1 MKIKNVLLSCMLL
14 GTLTAFAQEE
24 QPQAKTEYVPNPYWY
39 IQVQG
44 GAQYTLGEIKFGDLL
59 SPNVQVAVGRQFNPV
74 FGMRLAVNAWQSRAG
89 IEFKKDVREVI
100 VPTTGATSLVELP
113 AGTTKWKWMYV
124 APGIDLTFNLSNLFC
139 GYNPTRLFN
148 FSVFIGGG
156 VNIGWDFDKSK
167 NVDDAQLM
175 IAHYQSYIDR
185 FDGYPENLDY
195 AWTGTKVRGYGRAG
209 IAGDF
214 RLSDQV
220 SLGLELNANTLSDRY
235 NGKKAGNWDWYFNA
249 LAGVKIN
256 LGKTY
261 TTRTIEAPKP
271 QERIIEKTI
280 ERVIEKPCPETTS
293 QPATAQIAEKKKEPF
308 RRDVFFTINS
318 TNPNKE
324 QLNKVKEVAEY
335 LQKHPN
341 AKVEVTGYADVGTGN
356 PKINLS
362 LSQRRAQTVTK
373 LLVNQYKIAASR
385 IKTDWKGDTIQPF
398 AKEIENRVAICI
410 AE

>member
-1 MKIKNVLLSCMLL
+1 MKIKKALLSCMLL
-14 GTLTAFAQEE
+14 GSLTAFAQEE

-39 IQVQG
+39 VQVQG
-44 GAQYTLGEIKFGDLL
+44 GAQYTLGEIDFGDLI
-59 SPNVQVAVGRQFNPV
+59 SPNVQVAIGRQFNPV
-74 FGMRLAVNAWQSRAG
+74 FGLRLAVNAWQSRAG
-89 IEFKKDVREVI
+89 IDFDKYVYSVLANDGTKTDFV
-100 VPTTGATSLVELP
+100 AP

-148 FSVFIGGG
+148 FSVFVGGG

-167 NVDDAQLM
+167 NVDDEHLLAQ
-175 IAHYQSYIDR
+175 HYGHQIEA
-185 FDGYPENLDY
+185 GIIPENIAY
-195 AWTGTKVRGYGRAG
+195 AWTGTKVRAFGRAG

-220 SLGLELNANTLSDRY
+220 SLGLEVNANTLSDRY

-280 ERVIEKPCPETTS
+280 ERVIEKPCPEVK
-293 QPATAQIAEKKKEPF
+293 PATAQIAEKKAEPF

-335 LQKHPN
+335 LKSHPN
-341 AKVEVTGYADVGTGN
+341 AKVEVTGYADIGTGN

-385 IKTDWKGDTIQPF
+385 IKTDWKGDTVQPF
-398 AKEIENRVAICI
+398 VKEVENRVAICI

>member
-1 MKIKNVLLSCMLL
+1 MKIKKALLSCMLL
-14 GTLTAFAQEE
+14 GSLTAFAQEE

-39 IQVQG
+39 VQVQG
-44 GAQYTLGEIKFGDLL
+44 GAQYTLGEIDFGDLI
-59 SPNVQVAVGRQFNPV
+59 SPNVQVAIGRQFNPV
-74 FGMRLAVNAWQSRAG
+74 FGLRLAVNAWQSRAG
-89 IEFKKDVREVI
+89 IDFDKYVYSVLADDGTKTDFV
-100 VPTTGATSLVELP
+100 AP

-148 FSVFIGGG
+148 FSVFVGGG

-167 NVDDAQLM
+167 NVDDEHLLAQHYGHQ
-175 IAHYQSYIDR
+175 IEAHII
-185 FDGYPENLDY
+185 PENIAY
-195 AWTGTKVRGYGRAG
+195 AWTGTKVRAFGRAG

-220 SLGLELNANTLSDRY
+220 SLGLEVNANTLSDRY

-280 ERVIEKPCPETTS
+280 ERVIEKPCPEVK
-293 QPATAQIAEKKKEPF
+293 PATAQIAEKKAEPF

-335 LQKHPN
+335 LKSHPN
-341 AKVEVTGYADVGTGN
+341 AKVEVTGYADIGTGN

-385 IKTDWKGDTIQPF
+385 IKTDWKGDTVQPF
-398 AKEIENRVAICI
+398 VKEVENRVAICI